1 MSRFVTGTTYSMAKA
16 MHTHQVYGFD
26 FVCKYCGYREE

>member
-1 MSRFVTGTTYSMAKA
+1 MSRFVTRKTHATTNA
-16 MHTHQVYGFD
+16 MHTHHVYGFH